1 MVIVNGDLGKDLPF
15 ARSVPLG
22 SGDFYLFTFRDL
34 GFLRLFGQM
43 KRAWNA
49 SILEDPERWGF
60 ESFCIKE
67 RLILKPDR
75 DDAFPVNVD
84 GSTLL
89 CRHSASFEIVGQIR
103 LISR

>member
-1 MVIVNGDLGKDLPF
+1 MIQRHFGFTDIPF

-22 SGDFYLFTFRDL
+22 SGDFYLFTLKDL
-34 GFLRLFGQM
+34 GLLRIFGQM

-49 SILEDPERWGF
+49 SILEDPQRWGF

-67 RLILKPDR
+67 RLTLKPDR
-75 DDAFPVNVD
+75 DDSFPVNVD

-89 CRHSASFEIVGQIR
+89 CRDSASFEIVDQIR
-103 LISR
+103 LLSR